1 MIFLRYF
8 SILYLFL
15 HFYLVYRMNGYFLVN
30 CFRSVNS
37 LRYGGLGKGLVT
49 DARITIV
56 VFNVPRRDLFYV
68 MNIIIITAG
77 HNAFPK
83 TRH

>member
-1 MIFLRYF
+1 
-8 SILYLFL
+8 
-15 HFYLVYRMNGYFLVN
+15 MNGYFLVN

-56 VFNVPRRDLFYV
+56 VFNVPRRDLFYILYFV